1 MMMMMMK
8 TWSSWFPLRRLAV
21 MTFSC
26 GSVMMLISV
35 CDVRGSGWSANV
47 PSSVS
52 GVSGLCVH
60 IPCSFTYPG
69 AKAPADKLT
78 GIWFQGNME
87 LQVYNS
93 RHWELV
99 DALFL
104 NRTRLLGS
112 LDRNDCSLK
121 IGLLG
126 SRDAHKY
133 TFRIEIEGRDQ
144 YTYKDQPVTLSV
156 SDSPPAPSMHC
167 PGVLAEGVAVSL
179 VCAVLHNCPDAAPA
193 LRWSSV
199 QAEQAVTQSQGRRR
213 VEQGWEERAV
223 LNLLP
228 SAGTHGE
235 LLHCSAVF
243 PNGLMQRGPE
253 CRLVV
258 NYAPKTVV
266 ASVLSPLG
274 TVSEGDTVILSC
286 QADSH
291 PVPHLFSWFQGPEGR
306 EQLVKGQ
313 RGQELSVEK
322 IARNAGP
329 FWCEVENSMGSA
341 RSQPLG
347 LDVLYEPEVM
357 KESWCSVTSDQEEE
371 LSCECVAYGNPLPSI
386 HWTVLHSDE
395 WINGHM
401 NVSQS
406 EGHKSVVNLSASP
419 PWNHTTTEL
428 VILCVAENSLAST
441 SRAFTL
447 TRNTTSEV
455 SAVSTQRSLWSVWA
469 PLMCL
474 GLTVMV
480 VLAGYLLRS
489 RRAACLMKMEPTR
502 PEML

>member
-1 MMMMMMK
+1 MMMMMK
-8 TWSSWFPLRRLAV
+8 IWSSWVPPPHLAA
-21 MTFSC
+21 MALSC
-26 GSVMMLISV
+26 GSVIILLCMR
-35 CDVRGSGWSANV
+35 DVWCSDWSANV

-156 SDSPPAPSMHC
+156 SDSPQAPSMHC

-179 VCAVLHNCPDAAPA
+179 VCAVVHNCPDAAPV
-193 LRWSSV
+193 LRWNPV
-199 QAEQAVTQSQGRRR
+199 KAEEAVTQSQGWRR
-213 VEQGWEERAV
+213 VEQGWQERAV

-235 LLHCSAVF
+235 LLRCSAVF
-243 PNGLMQRGPE
+243 PNGLIQHGPE

-258 NYAPKTVV
+258 NYAPKNVV
-266 ASVLSPLG
+266 LNILSPLG
-274 TVSEGDTVILSC
+274 SVSEGGTVILSC

-306 EQLVKGQ
+306 EQLVKDQ

-322 IARNAGP
+322 IARDAGP
-329 FWCEVENSMGSA
+329 FWCEVENSMGST
-341 RSQPLG
+341 RSQMLT
-347 LDVLYEPEVM
+347 LNVLYEPKIM
-357 KESWCSVTSDQEEE
+357 KESWCSVTSDQEAK
-371 LSCECVAYGNPLPSI
+371 LNCECVAYGNPLPSI
-386 HWTVLHSDE
+386 YWTVLHSDGS
-395 WINGHM
+395 IIGHI

-406 EGHKSVVNLSASP
+406 GGHKSVVNLSASP

-447 TRNTTSEV
+447 TRNTTSEASPV
-455 SAVSTQRSLWSVWA
+455 SSHRSLWSVWG

-480 VLAGYLLRS
+480 VFICFWVRS
-489 RRAACLMKMEPTR
+489 RRAACLMKMEPTQ